1 MRLTTSQKKVL
12 QLAQNMDGMVVS
24 STIVEAL
31 GGQYYSNPEKHV
43 GDIVSR
49 MVKSGL
55 LIRVKPGV
63 FRLPTADDPKKAK
76 TGTVPTDD
84 SPTLF

>member
-1 MRLTTSQKKVL
+1 MGLTPSQKKVL
-12 QLAQNMDGMVVS
+12 KLAQDMGGTVVS

-31 GGQYYSNPEKHV
+31 GGAYFRNPEKYV

-76 TGTVPTDD
+76 GAMVPPDD

>member
-1 MRLTTSQKKVL
+1 MGGT
-12 QLAQNMDGMVVS
+12 VVAR
-24 STIVEAL
+24 TIVENL
-31 GGQYYSNPEKHV
+31 GGQYHSNPEKHV
-43 GDIVSR
+43 GDIVSQ

-76 TGTVPTDD
+76 GATVPPDD

>member
-1 MRLTTSQKKVL
+1 ML
-12 QLAQNMDGMVVS
+12 QLAQNMDGTVVS
-24 STIVEAL
+24 SAIVEAL

-55 LIRVKPGV
+55 LIRVRPGV

-76 TGTVPTDD
+76 GATVPPAD
-84 SPTLF
+84 SSTLF

>member
-1 MRLTTSQKKVL
+1 MGLTPSQKKVL
-12 QLAQNMDGMVVS
+12 QLAKDMGGTVVS
-24 STIVEAL
+24 STIFEAL
-31 GGQYYSNPEKHV
+31 GGAYFRNPEKYV

-49 MVKSGL
+49 MVKAGL
-55 LIRVKPGV
+55 LIQVRPGV

-76 TGTVPTDD
+76 AGTMLADD

>member
-1 MRLTTSQKKVL
+1 MGLTPSQKKVL
-12 QLAQNMDGMVVS
+12 QLAQEAGGTVAS

-31 GGQYYSNPEKHV
+31 GRKYYSNPEKHV

-76 TGTVPTDD
+76 PGTMLADD

>member
-1 MRLTTSQKKVL
+1 MGLTPSQKRIL
-12 QLAQNMDGMVVS
+12 QLAKDMGGTITS
-24 STIVEAL
+24 SVIVEAL
-31 GGQYYSNPEKHV
+31 GGAYFRNPEKYV

-55 LIRVKPGV
+55 LIRVKPGA
-63 FRLPTADDPKKAK
+63 FRLPTADEPKKAK
-76 TGTVPTDD
+76 SGTMLADD

>member
-1 MRLTTSQKKVL
+1 MGLTHSQKKVL
-12 QLAQNMDGMVVS
+12 KLAQDMGGTVVS
-24 STIVEAL
+24 SAIVEAL
-31 GGQYYSNPEKHV
+31 GGAYFHNPEKYV
-43 GDIVSR
+43 GDIVGR

-63 FRLPTADDPKKAK
+63 FRLPNADDPKKAK
-76 TGTVPTDD
+76 PGAVPPDD